1 MNRARRIISVFLS
14 VLILLPMLQ
23 SKARRFVLSLLA
35 RIVLHIVR
43 IKTFIRRTGRGALG
57 L

>member
-14 VLILLPMLQ
+14 VLILLTMLR
-23 SKARRFVLSLLA
+23 SKAGRFVLTLLA
-35 RIVLHIVR
+35 RIILHVVR
-43 IKTFIRRTGRGALG
+43 IKTFIRRAKRTAIG